1 MTDLEVLNT
10 AITTFTAEFDKK
22 FREGMT
28 KYPHPIFEKSG
39 IDEAFPEAYD
49 LIAYLTVARAQRE
62 KALELVN
69 DLRYMYEGTDDPNA
83 PVWDQL
89 VSLLSPKPLAVKK
102 LTQTELPLDDGC

>member
-10 AITTFTAEFDKK
+10 AITTFTTEFDKK

-69 DLRYMYEGTDDPNA
+69 DLRNAFVGIYDDDPNA

-102 LTQTELPLDDGC
+102 LTQTELPL